1 MILIVAGKP
10 AFAHFNYIKTAMTT
24 TNDNVV
30 WITGASSGIGKAM
43 AFEWA
48 RLGYKVALSA
58 RRRELLEEI
67 AQAIRNAGG
76 QAEAVPVDI
85 MDEKSIEHAVR
96 HIINTWGRM
105 DVAVANAGFGVFG
118 SIEKLTTHD
127 WNRQLQG
134 NVVGLA
140 LTVKYA
146 LPHLKQSQ
154 GRIGLVGSV
163 GAFLPNPQV
172 GAYGAS
178 KAAVHS
184 IGLTLQV
191 ELMGTGVSCTVIHP
205 GFVVS
210 EIARIDNEGRWH
222 PDRPDPRPA
231 KLMWPTDKAAK
242 VMVKAILKR
251 KRNYIFT
258 THGRIFV
265 WLQRW
270 FPGVM
275 RTIASKGPRPE

>member
-1 MILIVAGKP
+1 
-10 AFAHFNYIKTAMTT
+10 MTHKKE
-24 TNDNVV
+24 NVV

-43 AFEWA
+43 AHEWA
-48 RLGYKVALSA
+48 RLGYRVVLSA
-58 RRRELLEEI
+58 RRIDVLEEI
-67 AQAIRNAGG
+67 ALAIRQAGG
-76 QAEAVPVDI
+76 EALVVPVDV
-85 MDEKSIEHAVR
+85 MDEKSIANAVQR
-96 HIINTWGRM
+96 IITTWGRL
-105 DVAVANAGFGVFG
+105 DIAVANAGFGVFG
-118 SIEKLTTHD
+118 SIEKLTAKD

-146 LPHLKQSQ
+146 LPHLKQHQ

-163 GAFLPNPQV
+163 GAYLPNPNV

-191 ELMGTGVSCTVIHP
+191 ELMGTGVSCTTLHP

-210 EIARIDNEGRWH
+210 EIARVDNDGVWH
-222 PDRPDPRPA
+222 PERADPRPS
-231 KLMWPTDKAAK
+231 KLMWPTDKAAR
-242 VMVKAILKR
+242 VMVQAILKR
-251 KRNYIFT
+251 RRNYVFT

-265 WLQRW
+265 FLQRW
-270 FPGVM
+270 FPGMM
-275 RTIASKGPRPE
+275 RTIASKGPQPE

>member
-1 MILIVAGKP
+1 
-10 AFAHFNYIKTAMTT
+10 MTNT
-24 TNDNVV
+24 KENVV

-43 AFEWA
+43 AFEWV
-48 RLGYKVALSA
+48 RLGYKVVLSA
-58 RRRELLEEI
+58 RRKELLEAIALEI
-67 AQAIRNAGG
+67 QHSGG
-76 QAEAVPVDI
+76 EALVVPVDI
-85 MDEKSIEHAVR
+85 MEEKSIANAVQS
-96 HIINTWGRM
+96 IIDNWGRI

-118 SIEKLTTHD
+118 SIDTLTAKD
-127 WNRQLQG
+127 WDRQLQG
-134 NVVGLA
+134 NVTGLA

-146 LPHLKQSQ
+146 LPYLKQQQ

-163 GAFLPNPQV
+163 AAYVPNPNV

-191 ELMGTGVSCTVIHP
+191 ELMGTGVSCTTIHP

-210 EIARIDNEGRWH
+210 EIARIDNEGVWH
-222 PDRPDPRPA
+222 PDRPDRRPS

-242 VMVKAILKR
+242 VMAKAMIKR

-258 THGRIFV
+258 THGRVFV

-270 FPGVM
+270 FPGLM
-275 RTIASKGPRPE
+275 RKIVSKGPKPA

>member
-1 MILIVAGKP
+1 MENTNGK
-10 AFAHFNYIKTAMTT
+10 
-24 TNDNVV
+24 VV

-48 RLGYKVALSA
+48 SLGYKVVLSA
-58 RRRELLEEI
+58 RRKELLEAIAIEI
-67 AQAIRNAGG
+67 KNADG
-76 QAEAVPVDI
+76 EALVVPVDI
-85 MDEKSIEHAVR
+85 MDEKSIEDAVQT
-96 HIINTWGRM
+96 IINTWGRL
-105 DVAVANAGFGVFG
+105 DIAVANAGFGVFG
-118 SIEKLTTHD
+118 SIDQLTAKD

-146 LPHLKQSQ
+146 LPYLKKNQ

-163 GAFLPNPQV
+163 GAFVPNPSV

-178 KAAVHS
+178 KAAVNS

-191 ELMGTGVSCTVIHP
+191 ELMGTGVSCTNIHP

-210 EIARIDNEGRWH
+210 EIARIDNEGKWH
-222 PDRPDPRPA
+222 AERPDPRPA
-231 KLMWPTDKAAK
+231 KLMWPTHKAAK
-242 VMVKAILKR
+242 VMVNAIIQR

-258 THGRIFV
+258 THGRVIV
-265 WLQRW
+265 WMQHW
-270 FPGVM
+270 FPGLV
-275 RTIASKGPRPE
+275 RNIVSKGPKPE

>member
-1 MILIVAGKP
+1 
-10 AFAHFNYIKTAMTT
+10 MTKEQ
-24 TNDNVV
+24 VV

-43 AFEWA
+43 AAEWA
-48 RLGYKVALSA
+48 KLGHKVALSA
-58 RRRELLEEI
+58 RRKELLDKVAEEI
-67 AQAIRNAGG
+67 RSSGG
-76 QAEAVPVDI
+76 QALAVPCDI
-85 MDEKSIEHAVR
+85 LEEDSISHAVQEV
-96 HIINTWGRM
+96 IATWGQL
-105 DVAVANAGFGVFG
+105 DVVVANAGFGVFG
-118 SIEKLTTHD
+118 SIEKLTAKD

-134 NVVGLA
+134 NVTGLA

-146 LPHLKQSQ
+146 LPHLMKTN

-163 GAFLPNPQV
+163 GAFLPSPNL

-184 IGLTLQV
+184 IGQTLQV
-191 ELMGTGVSCTVIHP
+191 ELMGTGVSCTTMHP

-210 EIARIDNEGRWH
+210 EIARVDNEGVWH

-231 KLMWPTDKAAK
+231 NFIWPTDKAAK

-251 KRNYIFT
+251 KRTYVFT
-258 THGRIFV
+258 GHGKVFV

-270 FPGVM
+270 FPGLM
-275 RTIASKGPRPE
+275 RQIISKSPKPDA

>member
-1 MILIVAGKP
+1 MAN
-10 AFAHFNYIKTAMTT
+10 AEE
-24 TNDNVV
+24 DVV

-48 RLGYKVALSA
+48 RIGYKVVLSA
-58 RRRELLEEI
+58 RRKELLEEI
-67 AQAIRNAGG
+67 AIEIKNSGG
-76 QAEAVPVDI
+76 EALVVPVDI
-85 MDEKSIEHAVR
+85 LEEKSIENAVQS
-96 HIINTWGRM
+96 IIDSWGRL

-118 SIEKLTTHD
+118 GIEKLTAKD

-134 NVVGLA
+134 NVTGLA

-146 LPHLKQSQ
+146 LPHLKLSK

-163 GAFLPNPQV
+163 GAYLPNPNF

-191 ELMGTGVSCTVIHP
+191 ELIDSGVSCTTIHP

-210 EIARIDNEGRWH
+210 DIAKIDNEGILH
-222 PDRPDPRPA
+222 PERADPRPA
-231 KLMWPTDKAAK
+231 NLMWPADKAAK
-242 VMVKAILKR
+242 VMVKAIMKR

-258 THGRIFV
+258 AHGRILV
-265 WLQRW
+265 WLQEW
-270 FPGVM
+270 FPGLA
-275 RTIASKGPRPE
+275 RTIVSKGPKPE

>member
-1 MILIVAGKP
+1 
-10 AFAHFNYIKTAMTT
+10 MTN
-24 TNDNVV
+24 TNEKVV

-48 RLGYKVALSA
+48 RLGYKVVLSA
-58 RRRELLEEI
+58 RRKELLEEI
-67 AQAIRNAGG
+67 AIEIKNSGG
-76 QAEAVPVDI
+76 EALVVPVDI
-85 MDEKSIEHAVR
+85 MEEKSIENAVQS
-96 HIINTWGRM
+96 IIITWGRL

-118 SIEKLTTHD
+118 SIDKLTAKD

-134 NVVGLA
+134 NVTGLA

-146 LPHLKQSQ
+146 LPHLKQNQ

-163 GAFLPNPQV
+163 GAYVPNPHV

-191 ELMGTGVSCTVIHP
+191 ELMGTGVSCTTIHP

-210 EIARIDNEGRWH
+210 EIARIDNEGVWH
-222 PDRPDPRPA
+222 PERPDPRPVN
-231 KLMWPTDKAAK
+231 LMWPTDKAAK
-242 VMVKAILKR
+242 VMVKAIIKR
-251 KRNYIFT
+251 KRNYVFT
-258 THGRIFV
+258 THGRLFV

-270 FPGVM
+270 IPGLLRKIV
-275 RTIASKGPRPE
+275 SKGPKPE